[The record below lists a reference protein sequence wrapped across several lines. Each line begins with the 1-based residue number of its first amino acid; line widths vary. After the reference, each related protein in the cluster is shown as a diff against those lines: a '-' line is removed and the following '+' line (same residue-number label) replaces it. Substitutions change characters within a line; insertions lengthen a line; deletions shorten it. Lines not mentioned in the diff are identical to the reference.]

1 METLI
6 AIATGAG
13 FVVAALALAAL
24 VVVAVLTWF
33 LEHPVEEGE
42 GGPGARR
49 H

>member
-1 METLI
+1 MQTLI

-13 FVVAALALAAL
+13 FVLAALAVAAL
-24 VVVAVLTWF
+24 VVVTGLAWF

-42 GGPGARR
+42 GRPGAGR